1 MRPKD
6 VSAPARRRIQSIE
19 VGFRLIRVLER
30 AGGMLPLSV
39 IAESAEMPASKAH
52 LYMVSFTEL
61 GLVVQDPV
69 TMRYGLG
76 PYALQLGAAALR
88 QIDVVNVARGPMSRL
103 QEKTGLLIFLSIWG
117 NRGPVIVSKVDG
129 TVEVLLSVRVG
140 YVLPLHRAATG
151 RVFLAYLPRSVV
163 KPVLN
168 RDADADDALRR
179 RAEESLPGI
188 RREKLAVSDSQLNAG
203 FASMSAPIFDY
214 AGDIAAA
221 VTALGLRNEINLDL
235 RGPVARLVRETAEE
249 ISGAL
254 GHRPDREARDAP
266 ALPQPRPS
274 VPIEGRATRKRT
286 S

>member
-1 MRPKD
+1 VKPRD
-6 VSAPARRRIQSIE
+6 VSVPARRRIQSIE

-39 IAESAEMPASKAH
+39 IAEKADMPASKAH

-76 PYALQLGAAALR
+76 PYALQLGSAALR

-103 QEKTGLLIFLSIWG
+103 QEQTGLLVFLSIWG
-117 NRGPVIVSKVDG
+117 TRCPVIVSKFDG

-140 YVLPLHRAATG
+140 YVLPLYRAATG

-163 KPVLN
+163 RPVLE
-168 RDADADDALRR
+168 READLDDALKN
-179 RAEESLPGI
+179 RAEESLAGI

-221 VTALGLRNEINLDL
+221 VTVLGMRNDINLDL
-235 RGPVARLVRETAEE
+235 RGPVARLVRDTAEE

-254 GHRPDREARDAP
+254 GHPTDREARDAP
-266 ALPQPRPS
+266 ALAPAS
-274 VPIEGRATRKRT
+274 SSAPIERRAARKRV